1 VNDVFTADCVCLG
14 TAPNDCLGVAGG
26 PAQPG
31 TPCDDGNANTGNDT
45 YSVFCQ
51 CVGQLIDCSGTPGG
65 QALPG
70 APCDDGNAATVAD
83 AYTLGCECVGLLPTT
98 IADADGASISFSV
111 QPNPST
117 GLFTFN
123 NPAQVTTRVEVRD
136 AIGRMVMQ
144 PMLVGTS
151 RASTI
156 DLSGLASGT
165 YHLVA
170 EAEGHRQVIK
180 IMVQR

>member
-1 VNDVFTADCVCLG
+1 M
-14 TAPNDCLGVAGG
+14 
-26 PAQPG
+26 PG
-31 TPCDDGNANTGNDT
+31 TPCDDGNASTAN
-45 YSVFCQ
+45 
-51 CVGQLIDCSGTPGG
+51 
-65 QALPG
+65 
-70 APCDDGNAATVAD
+70 D
-83 AYTLGCECVGLLPTT
+83 AYTLGCECVGQLITS
-98 IADADGASISFSV
+98 IADADGASYSFTV

-123 NPAQVTTRVEVRD
+123 NPAQKATWVEVRD
-136 AIGRMVMQ
+136 ALGRMVMR

-156 DLSGLASGT
+156 DLSDLASGT